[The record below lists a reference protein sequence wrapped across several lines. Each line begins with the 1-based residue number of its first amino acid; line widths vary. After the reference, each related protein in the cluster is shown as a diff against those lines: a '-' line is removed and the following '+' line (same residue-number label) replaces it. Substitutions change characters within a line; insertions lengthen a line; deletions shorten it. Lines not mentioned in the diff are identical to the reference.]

1 MQENEVMSAMLKSL
15 DPEVQAAR
23 DERMSAE
30 RIMRM
35 QLFDYKERLARAED
49 NLQAANAL
57 IKRLERKISRLET
70 EKMMAEFEAR
80 LASGGLGKKR
90 KSQAAALDSDD
101 EDSVE
106 EKDAMDG
113 QNVE

>member
-15 DPEVQAAR
+15 GPKVQAAR

-30 RIMRM
+30 RIMRT

-57 IKRLERKISRLET
+57 IRRLERHISTVGNRENDGRVRGKACIRTTWEET
-70 EKMMAEFEAR
+70 KV
-80 LASGGLGKKR
+80 S
-90 KSQAAALDSDD
+90 AAL
-101 EDSVE
+101 
-106 EKDAMDG
+106 
-113 QNVE
+113 

>member
-23 DERMSAE
+23 DERVSAE

-35 QLFDYKERLARAED
+35 QLFDYKERLARAEE

-57 IKRLERKISRLET
+57 IDRLRRKISRLET

-90 KSQAAALDSDD
+90 KLQAAALDSEED
-101 EDSVE
+101 EDGDD

-113 QNVE
+113 Q